1 VKSLRA
7 RVLLGAA
14 LWTLGLTAVWAIVL
28 TFYVSA
34 FHSIYV
40 IHSYPHALMVVAVAS
55 MVAGFAVVR
64 AGLAPFNEMRRR
76 LGDVQ
81 RGTARQL
88 SGAYPTEVTPLVRDL
103 NALLAHRDHAV
114 SRALGKAGDL
124 AHGLKTPLAILAQE
138 ADRAA
143 EAGQSDLASAIGE
156 QVERMRRQ
164 IDYHLA
170 HARAA
175 ASGALPGAR
184 CSVAESADALSR
196 TLLRLHADRGIA
208 IDVRVPGDHV
218 VRCQREDLDEM
229 LGNLLDNACKWAAS
243 RVSVSSAIAPRGRDL
258 PPKGGSHR
266 DAPKRD
272 LPPKSG
278 SHENAPERDASRGS
292 DELAGGSGV
301 DGRVVSSD
309 DGAIVEITVDDDGP
323 GIEASL
329 RDSVMLRGVRADEAA
344 PGSGFGLAI
353 VRELAELYGGS
364 IALDTA
370 ASGGLRARLRL
381 PSAGR

>member
-34 FHSIYV
+34 FHSLYV
-40 IHSYPHALMVVAVAS
+40 IHSHPHALMVVAVAS

-138 ADRAA
+138 AERAA
-143 EAGQSDLASAIGE
+143 EAGQSELASAIGE

-208 IDVRVPGDHV
+208 IEVCVPGDHV

-229 LGNLLDNACKWAAS
+229 LGNLLDNACKWAGS

-258 PPKGGSHR
+258 PPNRLRQGYGESAEALRAKAEG
-266 DAPKRD
+266 
-272 LPPKSG
+272 G
-278 SHENAPERDASRGS
+278 SHENALERDDPG
-292 DELAGGSGV
+292 GGSHA
-301 DGRVVSSD
+301 RARTTVSTD

-329 RDSVMLRGVRADEAA
+329 RESVMLRGVRADEAA

-364 IALDTA
+364 IALETA

-381 PSAGR
+381 PSAAR